1 MEIKDIGISTSQL
14 EPKDIRTRIA
24 DKRAE
29 IETLKAAIHGEPTQD
44 QREQMAKLITELAIM
59 RTMIPNN
66 HRPSGSREGIEY
78 R

>member
-1 MEIKDIGISTSQL
+1 MEIKDIGINTL
-14 EPKDIRTRIA
+14 ETKDIRTRIA
-24 DKRAE
+24 DKQAE
-29 IETLKAAIHGEPTQD
+29 IETLKAAIHEEPTPE

-66 HRPSGSREGIEY
+66 HRPGSGPRVGIEY